1 MEWRRLHNEEIYDL
15 YCSPNTI
22 LVIKSGRIRWADVC
36 TYGGEVHTRVW
47 WEELREGDHLKD
59 SGVDSR
65 IKLKCI
71 FKKWGEVGGGGGVD
85 WIELNWIWIGTGGR
99 LL

>member
-1 MEWRRLHNEEIYDL
+1 VLSRIFGFKRDEVLVQCRKLHNEEIYDL

-36 TYGGEVHTRVW
+36 TYGGGGDVNTGFW
-47 WEELREGDHLKD
+47 WGELMEGDHLED

-71 FKKWGEVGGGGGVD
+71 FKM
-85 WIELNWIWIGTGGR
+85 
-99 LL
+99 